1 MASTM
6 SNTTPTTLFEP
17 QRYDFTRQRLFPGF
31 DGKFCKIQ
39 PSIATDGHGTA
50 LLGFQKLLLTGSDVF
65 YGQFISKSV
74 DGGRTW
80 SEPVEQTALADTWEG
95 DIRVAHYATI
105 RHAACRSTSARRAR
119 GTEARS

>member
-39 PSIATDGHGTA
+39 P
-50 LLGFQKLLLTGSDVF
+50 K
-65 YGQFISKSV
+65 
-74 DGGRTW
+74 
-80 SEPVEQTALADTWEG
+80 
-95 DIRVAHYATI
+95 IR
-105 RHAACRSTSARRAR
+105 RLRR
-119 GTEARS
+119 GTLKENRP